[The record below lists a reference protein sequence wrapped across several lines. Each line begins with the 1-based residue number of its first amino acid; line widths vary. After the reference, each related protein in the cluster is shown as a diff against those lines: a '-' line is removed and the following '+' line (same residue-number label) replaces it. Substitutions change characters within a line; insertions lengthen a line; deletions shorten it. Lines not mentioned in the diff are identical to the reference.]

1 MILYR
6 KLLYMEGAALDI
18 KKIAIILTIAFLLP
32 YAPFTAAAGGLTW
45 EDARSGNIPPPSE
58 PGEGEPEPDRLA
70 AFRAAVFTDVMPS
83 AWYFQY
89 IEELAEKGL
98 ARGNPDG
105 TYAPEAPLLVDEFL
119 AFALRTLG
127 SDLPI
132 AEGYWALNY
141 IKSALALGLIE
152 PGAFEDYSVPVTREQ
167 IADIV
172 VRASGES
179 FPNYDSYRGI
189 FNDVDASAKPESILK
204 AIELGVLAGYE
215 DKTFRP
221 KNTATRAEASV
232 IVLRMIDPTYRLE
245 LYDDIFYNAKTD
257 LDEKGNMK
265 KDKAKDFMMKFIA
278 DIHIGI
284 SENGNAV
291 LNGVIP
297 ALPDGQNFI
306 YHVSIFD
313 EEGTYLSFHSTL
325 ARFEEQFIPAR
336 GRHKI
341 ETKAEVN
348 NIGHITINMGIGV
361 GEIPANVEEPL
372 ANIVIYKYYQEVD
385 FRNEGFIMHASGES
399 LVTRF
404 DFNETEGM
412 WGW

>member
-1 MILYR
+1 M
-6 KLLYMEGAALDI
+6 LDI
-18 KKIAIILTIAFLLP
+18 KKMIAVVLIALLLP
-32 YAPFTAAAGGLTW
+32 GALFAPVANALTW
-45 EDARSGNIPPPSE
+45 EEARSGILPEPSE
-58 PGEGEPEPDRLA
+58 AGDEEPEPDRLA

-83 AWYFQY
+83 EWYFQY
-89 IEELAEKGL
+89 IEELASKGL

-105 TYAPEAPLLVDEFL
+105 TYAPDAPLLVDEFL
-119 AFALRTLG
+119 AFTLRTLG
-127 SDLPI
+127 SDLPN
-132 AEGYWALNY
+132 ADGYWALNY
-141 IKSALALGLIE
+141 IKSALALGLIDA
-152 PGAFEDYSVPVTREQ
+152 GAFDDYSVPVTREQ

-179 FPNYDSYRGI
+179 FPHFESFRGI
-189 FNDVDASAKPESILK
+189 FSDVDASTKPTSILK

-257 LDEKGNMK
+257 LDENGNMK

-278 DIHIGI
+278 DIHIGV

-297 ALPDGQNFI
+297 ALPDGQNFF
-306 YHVSIFD
+306 YDVSIFD
-313 EEGTYLSFHSTL
+313 EEGTYLSYHTTA
-325 ARFEEQFIPAR
+325 ARFEEQYIPPR

-341 ETKAEVN
+341 ETKATIKD
-348 NIGHITINMGIGV
+348 IGNVMITMSIAKGSLPSNLQ
-361 GEIPANVEEPL
+361 EPISQ
-372 ANIVIYKYYQEVD
+372 IVIYKYFYEVD
-385 FRNEGFIMHASGES
+385 FRSEGFLMHVDGES
-399 LVTRF
+399 LITRF
-404 DFNETEGM
+404 DFNLIEGI